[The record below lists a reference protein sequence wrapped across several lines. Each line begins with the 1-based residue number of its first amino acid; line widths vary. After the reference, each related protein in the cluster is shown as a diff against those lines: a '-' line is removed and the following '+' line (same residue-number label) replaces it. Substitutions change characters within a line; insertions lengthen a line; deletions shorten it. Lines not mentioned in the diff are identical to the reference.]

1 MRPLVLILLLVPLA
15 GYAGDVKI
23 RVKVAVTLSFPP
35 RYVPSVSPHH
45 ITAASVARAK
55 DSCVWVAGVRHCPR
69 AEPR

>member
-1 MRPLVLILLLVPLA
+1 MRALFLILLLAPLA
-15 GYAGDVKI
+15 APAGEVKI
-23 RVKVAVTLSFPP
+23 TVKVAVTLPFPP

-45 ITAASVARAK
+45 ITAAPLPSAK